1 MTDTQGTKPKLL
13 VIDDDPAIC
22 EMLAVIAGGFGYDTE
37 TASTLAE
44 IERTIKARHDL
55 ILLDLSLGETDG
67 MTVMRSLAE
76 EQAGANLVLLTGAD
90 QSVINGA
97 RRVAELSGFNVVAAC
112 AKSANIAEIENVL
125 RERSTL
131 VTGAAGAASNPA
143 DDAAAERRRLAAAAL
158 EAIDGDMLHLVYQ
171 PIMDIASGEVVGA
184 EALVRLDHPVLE
196 RVSPELFVPAIEDA
210 GHSGR
215 LLEGV
220 LRRAARDRAQVAA
233 LAVLPTVSLN
243 VSVRDLADLTLP
255 ERAAEIL
262 GAAAPPARWTLEIT
276 ETAEVDRLADALDV
290 LIRLRLKGFGLAM
303 DDFGSGTSTL
313 ARLRE
318 YPFTILKADRRF
330 ADADQND
337 LERTANMFRA
347 ACDLAAAMDLR
358 VVAEGIETIEEL
370 ALCKEAG
377 CDLVQGWYVGK
388 PVRPEA
394 FGVLVASWM
403 VKAAGTTW

>member
-1 MTDTQGTKPKLL
+1 MTETSSARPRLL
-13 VIDDDPAIC
+13 VIDDDRTIC
-22 EMLAVIAGGFGYDTE
+22 EMLSMLAAGIGYETE

-44 IERTIKARHDL
+44 IERTISAHHDL

-67 MTVMRSLAE
+67 MTVMRAIAKRHS
-76 EQAGANLVLLTGAD
+76 GANLVLLTGAD

-112 AKSANIAEIENVL
+112 AKSANVAEIEGVL
-125 RERSTL
+125 RSRSTA
-131 VTGAAGAASNPA
+131 VAGSGPAASQA
-143 DDAAAERRRLAAAAL
+143 DDATTERTRLAAAAI
-158 EAIDGDMLHLVYQ
+158 EAIERDMLHLVYQ
-171 PIMDIASGEVVGA
+171 PIMDITSGEVVGA
-184 EALVRLDHPVLE
+184 EALVRLDHPALE
-196 RVSPELFVPAIEDA
+196 RVSPELFVPAIEAA
-210 GHSGR
+210 GRSGD

-233 LAVLPTVSLN
+233 LTVLPSVSIN
-243 VSVRDLADLTLP
+243 VSVRDLADLRLP

-262 GAAAPPARWTLEIT
+262 GTAAEPSRWTLEIT

-318 YPFTILKADRRF
+318 YPFTVLKADRRF
-330 ADADQND
+330 ADADKND

-358 VVAEGIETIEEL
+358 VVAEGIETLEEL
-370 ALCKEAG
+370 AICKEAG

-394 FGVLVASWM
+394 FGVLVVSWM
-403 VKAAGTTW
+403 AKAAGTTW